1 MAKRT
6 PVSRLEIDSIST
18 KGIAS
23 PVESYVRP
31 AEIQVQKSPLS
42 VFVDALAPA
51 VKAKQDKELEIKL
64 KREREIESFR
74 LQQKNQQVSHQA
86 AKSFAKIKQDYDNNQ
101 DMYHQQ
107 PTSTIVNSINKHI
120 SDYDGEMEK
129 AGTDPLLRDKYKYLM
144 NDLTVKFVADFTAG
158 KRKYEIGQQNEDIFE
173 AILNQEII
181 TDGSTIP
188 LGEKVQAIVDLVN
201 NNAKV
206 HLIKDAKGKMKADF
220 NRINGLLVNAAVA
233 LGKSKPDNVLYLAAE
248 KLKLLTNP
256 KYAKTMNELKAKRDA
271 KIKTN
276 ELNKVKKETLAIK
289 VTEALNNGTPID
301 NITYRNPKTNFDV
314 AFTTAEKDQYVTALI
329 QRPEFQSNTSR
340 AKLFAQI
347 RHVPANITAHLK
359 RGIQYIDGTT
369 VATSDDDNALI
380 EQSYLIWESL
390 KNANNNMTKLIGDD
404 AHKLFLAME
413 TNIREQATTGTY
425 QPETTMTL
433 DAEGSDPEVAFTPR
447 QPINYNNAANVI
459 SKIDI
464 KNYKKSDSLKKLL
477 ATKVNRNNLFQRLFG
492 GADLSE
498 VTNAASIF
506 PDILERAHYIQMSD
520 SSLSEEEAIEKAIT
534 SAEAD
539 YTVIKSGAGKN
550 YAIKHLDTDVGS
562 PLKPEV
568 VLPKFNKVLLES
580 KVVRQYVKQTF
591 PNLTEDDLKSID
603 VAIEPLGKD
612 PNQLSINLYNIA
624 KGREFIGMFRVPYS
638 KSKVLSKK
646 GQDVILQEFANT
658 LTKGIVP
665 EGSTSYSTTTSP
677 KPDFIEVGTF
687 TKPSSEDYDT
697 ITTEMGTLKRSDLNT
712 SIGSVV
718 KYVLNSFGDPMVQNS
733 EAIGALSTKLGKSL
747 SEPVFNLIT
756 DEIKKAKDF
765 EGFGA
770 NDVITEMG
778 TIKSTTNADSTLDNT
793 EVSNQ
798 LTGDQVTIEGNNIED
813 KTANMIATQ
822 EGFSSTPYKDG
833 SDKSVGFGFFLPAL
847 EDDEKAL
854 IKDVN
859 NVTKEEG
866 VAVLKLKVQKIGNY
880 LDKEIQGFRNLP
892 EKAQSAV
899 ISMGYQLGAPN
910 LKGTW
915 KKFWS
920 ALNEASEYAEGSVEQ
935 GLALGKAQFNMLF
948 NVAKDGSVTATKW
961 ATQTAERA
969 LEMANDVGSA
979 TTETVE
985 AVASGITNSIIPS
998 AHADTNVPEAKIL
1011 KVGEQPTADMV
1022 SDIAIAVNP
1031 VEAAAK
1037 YMGISEKDSEG
1048 AVAVKGFFENIVGD
1062 WNPNNETVLDFAG
1075 NKAWCAAFLTQVLR
1089 DSGFD
1094 TDALVSTDKFKQLRA
1109 SSYAK
1114 VGTSVDINQAKAGD
1128 IMVKYHT
1135 DEEKKKYK
1143 AAFGHVGIVYKVD
1156 GDQVWF
1162 IGGNSGDKVKMAS
1175 YNHKDKQIDIRR
1187 LTKAKDI
1194 KTESVPALL
1203 DLKLQGQITA
1213 SNLKNWLKQT
1223 KIAELLQLDDQPN

>member
-18 KGIAS
+18 KAIAS

-74 LQQKNQQVSHQA
+74 LQQKNQQISHQA
-86 AKSFAKIKQDYDNNQ
+86 AKSFAKIKQDYANNE

-107 PTSTIVNSINKHI
+107 PTSTVVDSINKHV
-120 SDYDGEMEK
+120 SDYDSLMEK
-129 AGTDPLLRDKYKYLM
+129 EGTDPLLREKYKYLM

-158 KRKYEIGQQNEDIFE
+158 KRKYEIGKQDEDIYE
-173 AILNQEII
+173 AILNQEIV
-181 TDGSTIP
+181 TDGTIE
-188 LGEKVQAIVDLVN
+188 EKVQAIVDLVN
-201 NNAKV
+201 KNANV
-206 HLIKDAKGKMKADF
+206 HLIKDAKGKMKPDF
-220 NRINGLLVNAAVA
+220 NRINALLVKAADA
-233 LGKSKPDNVLYLAAE
+233 LSKSKPDNVLYLAAE
-248 KLKLLTNP
+248 KLKLLTTAEH
-256 KYAKTMNELKAKRDA
+256 AKTMNDLKAKRDA
-271 KIKTN
+271 KIQTN
-276 ELNKVKKETLAIK
+276 QLNKVKKETLAIK
-289 VTEALNNGTPID
+289 ITDAINNGTRID
-301 NITYRNPKTNFDV
+301 NITYRNPKTNFNV

-329 QRPEFQSNTSR
+329 QRPEFQSKTSR

-347 RHVPANITAHLK
+347 GHVPANITATLK

-425 QPETTMTL
+425 QPETMMTL
-433 DAEGSDPEVAFTPR
+433 DAEGSDPEVALTPR

-477 ATKVNRNNLFQRLFG
+477 ATKVNRNNLLQRLFG

-498 VTNAASIF
+498 VTNASSIL

-520 SSLSEEEAIEKAIT
+520 SSLSEEEVVEKAIT

-539 YTVIKSGAGKN
+539 YTIIKSGAGQN
-550 YAIKHLDTDVGS
+550 YAFKHLNTDVGS

-568 VLPKFNKVLLES
+568 VLPEFNQTLFES
-580 KVVRQYVKQTF
+580 KVVKQYMKQTF
-591 PNLTEDDLKSID
+591 PEVKAWD
-603 VAIEPLGKD
+603 VRIEPLGKD
-612 PNQLSINLYNIA
+612 PNQVSINLYNLS

-733 EAIGALSTKLGKSL
+733 EAIGALSTRLGKSL

-948 NVAKDGSVTATKW
+948 NVAKDGSITATKW
-961 ATQTAERA
+961 ATQTTERA
-969 LEMANDVGSA
+969 LEMADAVGSA
-979 TTETVE
+979 TTKTVE
-985 AVASGITNSIIPS
+985 AVASGITNSVIPS

-1011 KVGEQPTADMV
+1011 KIGEQPTADMV

-1037 YMGISEKDSEG
+1037 YLGISEKESEG
-1048 AVAVKGFFENIVGD
+1048 AEAVKGFFENIVGD

-1175 YNHKDKQIDIRR
+1175 YNHKDKKIDIRR

-1223 KIAELLQLDDQPN
+1223 KIAEMLDMDN